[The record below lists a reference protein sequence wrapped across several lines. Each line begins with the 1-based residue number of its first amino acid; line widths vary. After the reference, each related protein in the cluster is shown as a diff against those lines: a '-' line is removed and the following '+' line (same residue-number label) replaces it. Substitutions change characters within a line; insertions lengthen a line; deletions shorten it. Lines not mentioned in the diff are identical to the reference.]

1 VKKVKS
7 IDPRVGK
14 YSFIVGVVIAV
25 VLGLGIAA
33 LAPAQALLTSLLV
46 LLGLIVGFMN
56 VASKDLKDF
65 LLIATILVL
74 VSYAGSAGAIL
85 GSVQMI
91 GQYLQGIF
99 NSIMAFVVPAVI
111 VAGLKAIAQ
120 MAKTS
125 KKK

>member
-1 VKKVKS
+1 VV
-7 IDPRVGK
+7 DPRVGK

-25 VLGLGIAA
+25 VLGLGIGA

-46 LLGLIVGFMN
+46 VLGLIVGFLN
-56 VASKDLKDF
+56 VAGKDLKDF
-65 LLIATILVL
+65 LIIATILVL

-85 GSVQMI
+85 GSVQYV
-91 GQYLQGIF
+91 GAYLQGIF